1 MLQRPLQ
8 EPGGQCL
15 EGLAAGLAIA
25 ERGLERL
32 AMGLTGWRAGARGG
46 ADVGLPRAW
55 RRDKRHGGGWGTA
68 EVGRHTAPASLPLP
82 KGAVARIGTPRLR
95 HAGPVAAVAYS
106 PDGRW
111 IASADEEG
119 TACVWE
125 AATGKRRHRF
135 TLGKPIQQVV
145 GFSADSKTFLTFATD
160 KGQPGASWLP
170 CSSRG
175 SPRRVAA

>member
-68 EVGRHTAPASLPLP
+68 EVGRHTAPAAHRP
-82 KGAVARIGTPRLR
+82 AVPGLAET
-95 HAGPVAAVAYS
+95 
-106 PDGRW
+106 
-111 IASADEEG
+111 
-119 TACVWE
+119 
-125 AATGKRRHRF
+125 
-135 TLGKPIQQVV
+135 VV
-145 GFSADSKTFLTFATD
+145 GGARAR
-160 KGQPGASWLP
+160 PGESQ
-170 CSSRG
+170 
-175 SPRRVAA
+175 